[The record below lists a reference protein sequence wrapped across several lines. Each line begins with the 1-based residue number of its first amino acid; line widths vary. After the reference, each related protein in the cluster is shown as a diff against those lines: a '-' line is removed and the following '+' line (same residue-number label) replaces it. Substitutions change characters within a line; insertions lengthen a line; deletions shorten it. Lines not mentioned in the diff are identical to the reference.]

1 MLSVLPNQQLLS
13 TDALDPI
20 MLWFKAGLL
29 VAVIIASPLI
39 MLQVWY
45 FIAPGLYAKEKRIAV
60 PFVFSSSAL
69 FVAGAYF
76 WHRVAFQVTWISWPP
91 STRGF
96 RSRTGCQP
104 PLQRFPCI

>member
-20 MLWFKAGLL
+20 MLWFAGLL

-45 FIAPGLYAKEKRIAV
+45 FIAPGL
-60 PFVFSSSAL
+60 
-69 FVAGAYF
+69 
-76 WHRVAFQVTWISWPP
+76 
-91 STRGF
+91 
-96 RSRTGCQP
+96 
-104 PLQRFPCI
+104 